1 MDYDTRTTQEWQ
13 VQARPFA
20 GFSYRPTPRLRLF
33 AETALPLTYT
43 HQRWKRQVQGV
54 FTKPDEDDRFL
65 DERAYANR
73 LRLVWRPV
81 QLIGAAYAF

>member
-1 MDYDTRTTQEWQ
+1 M
-13 VQARPFA
+13 
-20 GFSYRPTPRLRLF
+20 
-33 AETALPLTYT
+33 
-43 HQRWKRQVQGV
+43 QGV